1 MRKIISITLLIT
13 VLLMSLAACQ
23 PAATEAPAEPPPVEE
38 EEAAPV
44 EEEAAP
50 AEEEEAAP
58 AEEEEAAPAEEEAA
72 VEPIRI
78 GVLAPLSGAF
88 AWIGEENVMGVNIA
102 MDEFGGEIAGR
113 PVELFIEDT
122 QIDPDVAI
130 EKARALVNRDD
141 VHFIIGPLSGS
152 TSLAV
157 KEASFE
163 WPDVT
168 VLPGGAANDITMREI
183 APNVY
188 RNSFAGGQPLY
199 ALAQWALDNGYETIA
214 TIGED
219 YSFPWDQIGGFA
231 YVYCGLG
238 GKITKA
244 YWTPI
249 GTTDYSS
256 IITDLDPDE
265 VDAVLVAY
273 GGTDAVNF
281 VNQFV
286 DFGLADKIDFLAGSS
301 FGDAGVL
308 AEVGEHMDGTVGG
321 SIYSSSLTHPEF
333 LEFDAAFREIDDRPS
348 TLFAENFYRAFKWIA
363 LATEAMDGNIED
375 VDAWREALQNTEF
388 VAPAGA
394 VKFDQWHNPIQDT
407 YLNRVEFVNGE
418 WINTV
423 FETVP
428 QVGQYWTFDPD
439 EFDAALPF
447 GRDNPSCPP

>member
-1 MRKIISITLLIT
+1 MRKIILFTMLIAA
-13 VLLMSLAACQ
+13 LLMSLAACQ
-23 PAATEAPAEPPPVEE
+23 PAATEAPPEVEE
-38 EEAAPV
+38 P
-44 EEEAAP
+44 AP

-58 AEEEEAAPAEEEAA
+58 AEEEEAAL
-72 VEPIRI
+72 EPIRL

-102 MDEFGGEIAGR
+102 MEELGNEIAGR

-130 EKARALVNRDD
+130 EKARALVNRDN
-141 VHFIIGPLSGS
+141 VHFIVGPLSGS

-199 ALAQWALDNGYETIA
+199 ALAQWALDNGYDSIA

-238 GKITKA
+238 GRISKA

-256 IITDLDPDE
+256 IITDLDPDDI
-265 VDAVLVAY
+265 DAVLVAY

-321 SIYSSSLTHPEF
+321 SIYSSTLTHPEF

-348 TLFAENFYRAFKWIA
+348 TLFAENFYRAVKWIA
-363 LATEAMDGNIED
+363 LATEEVDGNIED

-388 VAPAGA
+388 TAPAGR
-394 VKFDQWHNPIQDT
+394 VKFDEYHNPIQDT
-407 YLNRVEFVNGE
+407 YLNQVKFIDDE
-418 WINTV
+418 WINEIV
-423 FETVP
+423 ETIP
-428 QVGQYWTFDPD
+428 DVGQYWTFDPD

-447 GRDNPSCPP
+447 GRDNPSCP